1 MNKDVTLIVFEGLKS
16 RHEQSGKLFKHL
28 CGLGG
33 FGDAVYIAED
43 CTYQQAMHWELG
55 RFADYFDTS
64 HALIC
69 THDGFISNPH
79 LWQDSWLEYD
89 MIGAPWPAFWNVGHR
104 VGNTGFTLQSQKFL
118 QMAAKAEALWK
129 GEAGDVFLCRTMEQ
143 GFRDNG
149 IKYAPVNVAAAFS
162 WEHYIEENTAGPDR
176 SFGFHGW
183 VAGKTREQYYTF

>member
-1 MNKDVTLIVFEGLKS
+1 MNKDVTLIVFEGVKA
-16 RHEQSGKLFKHL
+16 RHEQSEKLFNHL
-28 CGLGG
+28 FGLGG

-43 CTYQQAMHWELG
+43 CNYQQAMHWELG

-79 LWQDSWLEYD
+79 LWDDSWLEYD

-118 QMAAKAEALWK
+118 QMAAKAEALWR

-143 GFRDNG
+143 GFRDND

-183 VAGKTREQYYTF
+183 VAGKTAEQYYTF

>member
-1 MNKDVTLIVFEGLKS
+1 MNKDVTLIVFEGLRS
-16 RHEQSGKLFKHL
+16 RHEQSGKLFNHL

-33 FGDAVYIAED
+33 LGDAVYIAED
-43 CTYQQAMHWELG
+43 CTYQQAMHWEMG

-149 IKYAPVNVAAAFS
+149 IKYAPVDVAAAFS
-162 WEHYIEENTAGPDR
+162 WEHYVEENTAGPDR

>member
-1 MNKDVTLIVFEGLKS
+1 MIVFEGVKA
-16 RHEQSGKLFKHL
+16 RHEQSEKLFNHL

-43 CTYQQAMHWELG
+43 CNYQQAMHWELG

-79 LWQDSWLEYD
+79 LWDDSWLEYD
-89 MIGAPWPAFWNVGHR
+89 MIGAPWPASWNVGHR

-118 QMAAKAEALWK
+118 QMAAKAEPLWK

-149 IKYAPVNVAAAFS
+149 IKYAPVDVASAFS
-162 WEHYIEENTAGPDR
+162 WEHYIHENTAGPDR

-183 VAGKTREQYYTF
+183 VAGKTAEQYYTF

>member
-69 THDGFISNPH
+69 THDGFIATPH

-162 WEHYIEENTAGPDR
+162 WEHYVEENTAGPDR

>member
-43 CTYQQAMHWELG
+43 CTYQQAMHWEMG

-69 THDGFISNPH
+69 THDGFISSPH

-89 MIGAPWPAFWNVGHR
+89 MVGAPWPAFWNVGHR

-149 IKYAPVNVAAAFS
+149 IKYAPVDVAAAFS

-183 VAGKTREQYYTF
+183 VAGKSANQYYTF

>member
-79 LWQDSWLEYD
+79 LWDDSWLEYD
-89 MIGAPWPAFWNVGHR
+89 MVGAPWPAFWNVGHR

>member
-79 LWQDSWLEYD
+79 LWDDSWLEYD
-89 MIGAPWPAFWNVGHR
+89 MLGAPWPAFWNVGHR

-162 WEHYIEENTAGPDR
+162 WEHFIEENTAGPDR

>member
-55 RFADYFDTS
+55 RFADYIDTS

-69 THDGFISNPH
+69 TWDGFISNPH

-89 MIGAPWPAFWNVGHR
+89 MVGAPWPAFWNVGHR

-149 IKYAPVNVAAAFS
+149 IKYAPVDVAAAFS

-183 VAGKTREQYYTF
+183 VAGKSANQYYTF

>member
-1 MNKDVTLIVFEGLKS
+1 MNKDVTLIVFEGVKA
-16 RHEQSGKLFKHL
+16 RHEQSEKLFNHL

-79 LWQDSWLEYD
+79 LWQDSWLEFD

-118 QMAAKAEALWK
+118 QMASKAEALWR

-183 VAGKTREQYYTF
+183 VAGKTAEQYYTF

>member
-16 RHEQSGKLFKHL
+16 RHEQSEKLFDHL

-55 RFADYFDTS
+55 RFADYIETS

-69 THDGFISNPH
+69 THDGFIANAN
-79 LWQDSWLEYD
+79 LWDDSWLEYD
-89 MIGAPWPAFWNVGHR
+89 LIGAPWPASWNVGHR
-104 VGNTGFTLQSQKFL
+104 VGNTGFTLQSMKFL
-118 QMAAKAEALWK
+118 EMAAKAESIWK
-129 GEAGDVFLCRTMEQ
+129 GEPGDVFLCRTMEKE
-143 GFRDNG
+143 FKSNG
-149 IKYAPVNVAAAFS
+149 IKYAPVDVAAAFS
-162 WEHYIEENTAGPDR
+162 WEHYVEENTAGADR

-183 VAGKTREQYYTF
+183 VAGKKREQYYTF

>member
-16 RHEQSGKLFKHL
+16 RHEQSEKLFKHL

-69 THDGFISNPH
+69 THDGFIANPH

-89 MIGAPWPAFWNVGHR
+89 MLGAPWPAFWNVGHR

-162 WEHYIEENTAGPDR
+162 WEHYIEENTAGPNH

>member
-1 MNKDVTLIVFEGLKS
+1 MNKDVTLIVFEGLRS
-16 RHEQSGKLFKHL
+16 RHEQGGKLFNHL

-69 THDGFISNPH
+69 THDGFIANPH

>member
-1 MNKDVTLIVFEGLKS
+1 
-16 RHEQSGKLFKHL
+16 
-28 CGLGG
+28 LGG

-55 RFADYFDTS
+55 RFSDYFDTS
-64 HALIC
+64 HALVC

-89 MIGAPWPAFWNVGHR
+89 MVGAPWPAFWNVGHR

-149 IKYAPVNVAAAFS
+149 IKYAPVDVAAAFS

-183 VAGKTREQYYTF
+183 VAGKSADQYYTF

>member
-1 MNKDVTLIVFEGLKS
+1 MNKDVTLIVFEGLRS

-89 MIGAPWPAFWNVGHR
+89 MVGAPWPAFWNVGHR

-149 IKYAPVNVAAAFS
+149 IKYAPVDVAAAFS
-162 WEHYIEENTAGPDR
+162 WEHYVEENTAGPDR

-183 VAGKTREQYYTF
+183 VAGKTRDQYYTF

>member
-79 LWQDSWLEYD
+79 LWDDSWLEYD
-89 MIGAPWPAFWNVGHR
+89 MVGAPWPAFWNVGHR

-162 WEHYIEENTAGPDR
+162 WEHFIEENTAGPDR

-183 VAGKTREQYYTF
+183 VAGKTRDQYYTF

>member
-1 MNKDVTLIVFEGLKS
+1 MNKDVTLIVFEGLKT
-16 RHEQSGKLFKHL
+16 RHEQSEKLFNHL

-43 CTYQQAMHWELG
+43 CNYQQAMHWELG
-55 RFADYFDTS
+55 RFADYIDTS

-69 THDGFISNPH
+69 THDGFIANSH

-89 MIGAPWPAFWNVGHR
+89 MIGAPWPACWNVGHR

-118 QMAAKAEALWK
+118 EMASKAEPLWK
-129 GEAGDVFLCRTMEQ
+129 GEAGDVFLCRTMEKE
-143 GFRDNG
+143 FKSNG
-149 IKYAPVNVAAAFS
+149 IKYAPVDVASAFS
-162 WEHYIEENTAGPDR
+162 WEHYIHENTAGADR

-183 VAGKTREQYYTF
+183 VAGKSPEQYYTF

>member
-79 LWQDSWLEYD
+79 LWDDSWLEYD
-89 MIGAPWPAFWNVGHR
+89 MLGAPWPAFWNVGHR

-162 WEHYIEENTAGPDR
+162 WEHFIEENTAGPDR

-183 VAGKTREQYYTF
+183 VAGKTRDQYYTF

>member
-1 MNKDVTLIVFEGLKS
+1 
-16 RHEQSGKLFKHL
+16 
-28 CGLGG
+28 
-33 FGDAVYIAED
+33 
-43 CTYQQAMHWELG
+43 MHWELG
-55 RFADYFDTS
+55 RFADYIDTS

-69 THDGFISNPH
+69 THDGFIANPH

-162 WEHYIEENTAGPDR
+162 WEHYTEENTAGPDR

-183 VAGKTREQYYTF
+183 VAGKSAEQYYAF

>member
-55 RFADYFDTS
+55 RFADYIDTS

-79 LWQDSWLEYD
+79 LWDDSWLEYD
-89 MIGAPWPAFWNVGHR
+89 MVGAPWPAFWNVGHR

-149 IKYAPVNVAAAFS
+149 IKYAPVDVAAAFS
-162 WEHYIEENTAGPDR
+162 WEHYIEENTTGPDR

-183 VAGKTREQYYTF
+183 VAGKTRDQYYTF

>member
-33 FGDAVYIAED
+33 FGDAVYISED

-79 LWQDSWLEYD
+79 LWDDSWLEYD

-149 IKYAPVNVAAAFS
+149 IKYAPVDVAAAFS

>member
-1 MNKDVTLIVFEGLKS
+1 MNKDVTLIVFEGLRS

-89 MIGAPWPAFWNVGHR
+89 MIGAPWPASWNVGHR
-104 VGNTGFTLQSQKFL
+104 VGNTGFTLQSQRFL

-149 IKYAPVNVAAAFS
+149 IKYAPVDVAAAFS

>member
-55 RFADYFDTS
+55 RFSDYFDTS

-79 LWQDSWLEYD
+79 LWDDSWLEYD

-183 VAGKTREQYYTF
+183 VAGKTAEQYYTF

>member
-1 MNKDVTLIVFEGLKS
+1 MNKDVTLIVFEGLRS

-33 FGDAVYIAED
+33 FGDAVYISED

-55 RFADYFDTS
+55 RFADYIDTS

-69 THDGFISNPH
+69 THDGFIANPH
-79 LWQDSWLEYD
+79 LWDDSWLEYD
-89 MIGAPWPAFWNVGHR
+89 LIGAPWPACWNVGHR
-104 VGNTGFTLQSQKFL
+104 VGNTGFTLQSMKFL

-149 IKYAPVNVAAAFS
+149 IKYAPVSVAAAFS
-162 WEHYIEENTAGPDR
+162 WEHYIHENTAGPDR

>member
-1 MNKDVTLIVFEGLKS
+1 MNKDVTLIVFEGLKT
-16 RHEQSGKLFKHL
+16 RHEQSEKLFNHL

-69 THDGFISNPH
+69 THDGFIANPH

-89 MIGAPWPAFWNVGHR
+89 MVGAPWPASWNVGHR

-118 QMAAKAEALWK
+118 QMASKAEPLWK
-129 GEAGDVFLCRTMEQ
+129 GEAGDVFLCRTMEKE
-143 GFRDNG
+143 FKSNG
-149 IKYAPVNVAAAFS
+149 IKYAPVDVASTFS
-162 WEHYIEENTAGPDR
+162 WEHYVEEKTAGEDR

-183 VAGKTREQYYTF
+183 VAGKSAEQYYTF

>member
-1 MNKDVTLIVFEGLKS
+1 MNKDVTLIVFEGLRS

-55 RFADYFDTS
+55 RFADYIDTS
-64 HALIC
+64 HVLIC
-69 THDGFISNPH
+69 THDGFIANPP

-149 IKYAPVNVAAAFS
+149 IKYAPVDVASAFS

>member
-16 RHEQSGKLFKHL
+16 RQEQSGKLFKYL

-89 MIGAPWPAFWNVGHR
+89 MVGAPWPAFWNVGHR

-118 QMAAKAEALWK
+118 KMAAKAEALWK

-149 IKYAPVNVAAAFS
+149 IKYAPVDVAAAFS

-183 VAGKTREQYYTF
+183 VAGKSAEQYYTF

>member
-16 RHEQSGKLFKHL
+16 RHEQSGKLFNHL

-104 VGNTGFTLQSQKFL
+104 VGNTGFTLQSQRFL

-162 WEHYIEENTAGPDR
+162 WEHYIEENTTGPDR

>member
-1 MNKDVTLIVFEGLKS
+1 MNKDVTLIVFEGLRS

-89 MIGAPWPAFWNVGHR
+89 MVGAPWPAFWNVGHR

-118 QMAAKAEALWK
+118 QMASKAEALWK

-149 IKYAPVNVAAAFS
+149 IKYAPVDVAAAFS

-183 VAGKTREQYYTF
+183 VAGKSAEQYYTF

>member
-69 THDGFISNPH
+69 THDGFIANPY
-79 LWQDSWLEYD
+79 LWDDSWLEYD
-89 MIGAPWPAFWNVGHR
+89 MVGAPWPAFWNVGHR

-162 WEHYIEENTAGPDR
+162 WEHYVEENTAGPDR

>member
-79 LWQDSWLEYD
+79 LWDDSWLEYD

-118 QMAAKAEALWK
+118 QMASKAEALWK

-149 IKYAPVNVAAAFS
+149 IKYAPVDVAAAFS
-162 WEHYIEENTAGPDR
+162 WEHYVEENTAGPDR

-183 VAGKTREQYYTF
+183 VAGKSAEQYYTF

>member
-55 RFADYFDTS
+55 RFAEYFDTS

-149 IKYAPVNVAAAFS
+149 IKYAPVDVAAAFS

-183 VAGKTREQYYTF
+183 VAGKTAEQYYTF

>member
-1 MNKDVTLIVFEGLKS
+1 MNKDVTLIVFEGLRS

-69 THDGFISNPH
+69 THDGFIANPR
-79 LWQDSWLEYD
+79 LWKDEWLEYD
-89 MIGAPWPAFWNVGHR
+89 MIGAPWPASWNVGHR

-118 QMAAKAEALWK
+118 QMASKAEALWK

-149 IKYAPVNVAAAFS
+149 IKYAPVEVAAAFS

-183 VAGKTREQYYTF
+183 VAGKSAEQYYTF

>member
-28 CGLGG
+28 CSLGG

-118 QMAAKAEALWK
+118 QMAAKAEALWR

-149 IKYAPVNVAAAFS
+149 IKYAPVDVASAFS

-183 VAGKTREQYYTF
+183 VAGKSANQYYTF

>member
-55 RFADYFDTS
+55 RFSDYFDTS
-64 HALIC
+64 HALVC

-89 MIGAPWPAFWNVGHR
+89 MVGAPWPAFWNVGHR

-149 IKYAPVNVAAAFS
+149 IKYAPVDVAAAFS
-162 WEHYIEENTAGPDR
+162 WEHYVEENTAGPDR

>member
-1 MNKDVTLIVFEGLKS
+1 MNKDVTLIVFEGVKA
-16 RHEQSGKLFKHL
+16 RHEQSENLFNHL

-43 CTYQQAMHWELG
+43 LTYQQAMHWELG
-55 RFADYFDTS
+55 RFLDYCSTS

-69 THDGFISNPH
+69 TWDGFIANPH

-89 MIGAPWPAFWNVGHR
+89 MIGAPWPASWKTGHR

-118 QMAAKAEALWK
+118 RIAKNAEPFWK
-129 GEAGDVFLCRTMEQ
+129 GEAGDVFLCRTMEKAFQ
-143 GFRDNG
+143 ANE
-149 IKYAPVNVAAAFS
+149 IKYAPVDVAAAFS
-162 WEHYIEENTAGPDR
+162 WEHFIEENTAGPDR

-183 VAGKTREQYYTF
+183 VAGKTQQQYYTF

>member
-79 LWQDSWLEYD
+79 LWDDSWLEYD
-89 MIGAPWPAFWNVGHR
+89 MVGAPWPAFWNVGHR

-183 VAGKTREQYYTF
+183 VAGKSANQYYTF

>member
-79 LWQDSWLEYD
+79 LWDDSWLEYD
-89 MIGAPWPAFWNVGHR
+89 MVGAPWPAFWNVGHR

-162 WEHYIEENTAGPDR
+162 WEHYVEENTAGPDR

-183 VAGKTREQYYTF
+183 VAGKSADQYYTF

>member
-33 FGDAVYIAED
+33 FGDAVYISED

-79 LWQDSWLEYD
+79 LWDDSWLEYD

-149 IKYAPVNVAAAFS
+149 IKYAPVSVAAAFS

-183 VAGKTREQYYTF
+183 VAGKTAEQYSTF